1 MSSSQT
7 LTLFD
12 AAQSLVVPPSDFS
25 NAPERVKEIAAQPFQ
40 KIDLKQVVETV
51 LLSGFYERSAIEEAV
66 ISLITGHLL
75 LSGPPG
81 TGKTSLARSLAS
93 AFSVEIIAETANPEW
108 SIYDVIGSQ
117 SLNQTGGA
125 IPKHGIITRSIL
137 ECAAAIVRS
146 ADTGNPPYAVW
157 LLIDEFNRAEID
169 RAFGPLFTAL
179 SSDVGG
185 SFTLDYYDNFPQLFI
200 PERFR
205 IIGAMNDFDTRFV
218 NSMSTALRR
227 RFKRTLI
234 LPPENIDGKI
244 PEGEFQVALEKADVV
259 LSRKTGGDITPSKS
273 ILTDNAELIREVF
286 GSIRSLGE
294 AGGIPVGTAQ
304 IIDFCIYFMGAL
316 FILEKPKNEHDVY
329 SLVDRT
335 LVTQLINSLES
346 DSIRLEVTD
355 SFPDK
360 FAEKFPLL
368 IKTNKRLG
376 RFLGGR

>member
-1 MSSSQT
+1 MSSSQPI
-7 LTLFD
+7 TLFD
-12 AAQSLVVPPSDFS
+12 AAQSQLVPPRDF
-25 NAPERVKEIAAQPFQ
+25 NDAPERVKEIAAQPFQ
-40 KIDLKQVVETV
+40 SIDLKQAVNSV
-51 LLSGFYERSAIEEAV
+51 LQSGFYEREAIEEAV

-81 TGKTSLARSLAS
+81 TGKTSLARSLAA

-108 SIYDVIGSQ
+108 SVYDVIGSQ

-146 ADTGNPPYAVW
+146 ADTGEPPYAVW

-185 SFTLDYYDNFPQLFI
+185 SFTLDYYDNFPQLYV

-234 LPPENIDGKI
+234 LPPENIDDKI
-244 PEGEFQVALEKADVV
+244 PEQEFQIALEKAVIILSQKINGDVTSSKDV
-259 LSRKTGGDITPSKS
+259 LI
-273 ILTDNAELIREVF
+273 DNAEIIREVF

-294 AGGIPVGTAQ
+294 SGGIPVGTAQ
-304 IIDFCIYFMGAL
+304 VIDFCIYFMGAL
-316 FILEKPKNEHDVY
+316 LILEKPKDEQGIY

-335 LVTQLINSLES
+335 LVTQLVNSLES
-346 DSIRLEVTD
+346 DSIRLQVSD
-355 SFPDK
+355 SYADK

-368 IKTNKRLG
+368 ITTNKRLG
-376 RFLGGR
+376 KFLGGR